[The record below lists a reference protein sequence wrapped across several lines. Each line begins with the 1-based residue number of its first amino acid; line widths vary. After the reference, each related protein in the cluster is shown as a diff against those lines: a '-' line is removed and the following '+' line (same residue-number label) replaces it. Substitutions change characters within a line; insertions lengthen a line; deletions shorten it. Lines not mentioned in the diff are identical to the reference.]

1 MPRYEFTDDQSNKF
15 WEVSQSDTELHIAW
29 GAMGTAGRTQTKTFA
44 DAGKAS
50 SAMDKL
56 SAEKL
61 GKGYVLNGASGPS
74 SKPSAAT
81 RYFDDEEE
89 GLARA
94 TSHPNFVAIAPEDF
108 YYDCAD
114 DFSPF
119 GNDDGSDTLSSLQEW
134 YQGGGKDAK
143 VMSFLKELL
152 ADWDFG
158 LPKNVIRAEPAVI
171 ETWLSKDDMNETFL
185 LSECRARVATAFGQ
199 LKIAGLILPA
209 LHDEAVAAL
218 RCLLWVNERATKKYP
233 DWTYGANERAKLIDL
248 QTALSKCG
256 PSHHVLRLTG

>member
-15 WEVSQSDTELHIAW
+15 WEISQSGTELHIAW
-29 GAMGTAGRTQTKTFA
+29 GAIGTAGRTQTKTFA

-50 SAMDKL
+50 SAMAKL
-56 SAEKL
+56 SVEKL
-61 GKGYVLNGASGPS
+61 GKGYVLAGAGGLGASSPV
-74 SKPSAAT
+74 PSATT

-94 TSHPNFVAIAPEDF
+94 TSHPNFVAVAAENF

-119 GNDDGSDTLSSLQEW
+119 GSDDGSDTLSSLQEW
-134 YQGGGKDAK
+134 YQNGGKDAK

-152 ADWDFG
+152 ADWNFG
-158 LPKNVIRAEPAVI
+158 LPKNVIRAEPAGI
-171 ETWLSKDDMNETFL
+171 EKWLSKDDMNETFF

-199 LKIAGLILPA
+199 LKIAGVIIPA

-218 RCLLWVNERATKKYP
+218 RCLLWMNERATTKYP
-233 DWTYGANERAKLIDL
+233 DWQHGSDDRAALVVM
-248 QTALSKCG
+248 QSALSKLS
-256 PSHHVLRLTG
+256 P